1 MPLCALT
8 SSIKVYFERVLNTQ
22 LCKYVWRANGPI
34 RMRTTTDRPQLILNH
49 FFVGFLCASTNIV
62 KMGKMCETQQ
72 QQQKKKP
79 QPKRRFDFV
88 QQQRKR
94 VEKRKIISAKIEMG
108 WCENDDVV
116 VHVLFVS
123 VKMVKKRKK
132 NKIWWMKCVSDLPTL
147 SPTK

>member
-1 MPLCALT
+1 
-8 SSIKVYFERVLNTQ
+8 
-22 LCKYVWRANGPI
+22 
-34 RMRTTTDRPQLILNH
+34 MRTTTDRPQLILNH

-132 NKIWWMKCVSDLPTL
+132 KKYDG
-147 SPTK
+147 